1 MPTPHHLKNLA
12 VPGNRYTLK
21 DAARE
26 ALMLSLYCARCRR
39 QPVIFLASDLLQVLP
54 PGLDCFQP
62 PVFAC
67 SKCGTDR
74 YIETKLR
81 AQDAAA
87 VGKLVVRRLA
97 GIRQVPVWRDE
108 LLGDSPATPPAAARP
123 GSHRSA
129 DSGP

>member
-21 DAARE
+21 EAA
-26 ALMLSLYCARCRR
+26 AQGLMLSLYCARCRR
-39 QPVIFLASDLLQVLP
+39 PPTLFLASDLIQVLP
-54 PGLDCFQP
+54 PSLDCFRP

-74 YIETKLR
+74 YIETKAR
-81 AQDAAA
+81 AQDSAAI
-87 VGKLVVRRLA
+87 GKVTVRRLA

-108 LLGDSPATPPAAARP
+108 LLGDSGATSPAAPPSSRTS
-123 GSHRSA
+123 GN
-129 DSGP
+129 SGP